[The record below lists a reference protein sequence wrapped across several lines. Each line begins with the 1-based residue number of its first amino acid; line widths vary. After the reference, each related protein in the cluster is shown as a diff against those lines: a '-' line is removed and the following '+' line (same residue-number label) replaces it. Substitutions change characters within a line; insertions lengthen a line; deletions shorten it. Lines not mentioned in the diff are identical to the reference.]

1 MSDAYYDLG
10 EYRRNVTTSSSDA
23 QIWFDRGLLWTYC
36 FNPEEAI
43 PLWQRMDG
51 SHEGQAPPEFASTHP
66 SAGTRIADLKA
77 LMPKAL
83 EYRKR
88 FCDQP

>member
-36 FNPEEAI
+36 FNPAEAV
-43 PLWQRMDG
+43 RCF
-51 SHEGQAPPEFASTHP
+51 EKAVEFDPQCAMAH
-66 SAGTRIADLKA
+66 
-77 LMPKAL
+77 
-83 EYRKR
+83 
-88 FCDQP
+88 